1 MEKKKRGGEGE
12 KGGEAFQNPR
22 FSFHLLLA
30 LREGGWDLAAS
41 ERRKWWRNAKCKERK
56 EGIRTRLPIFFS
68 LIMSGRK
75 RRLEFTNVCR
85 GYAEKI

>member
-1 MEKKKRGGEGE
+1 MEKKKRGEEEKREGRHSRIPD
-12 KGGEAFQNPR
+12 FPSIC
-22 FSFHLLLA
+22 FLA

-56 EGIRTRLPIFFS
+56 EGVKNKTPDFFS

-85 GYAEKI
+85 GYEEH